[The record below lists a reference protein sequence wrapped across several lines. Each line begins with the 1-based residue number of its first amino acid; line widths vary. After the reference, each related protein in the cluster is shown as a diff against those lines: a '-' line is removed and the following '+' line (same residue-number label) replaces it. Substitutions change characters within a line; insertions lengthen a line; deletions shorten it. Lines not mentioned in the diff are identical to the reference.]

1 MKQINLCLKFTF
13 IFLIFK
19 TNILSFNY
27 IKIDPNFNTIGFN
40 INNNI
45 TKYDIQNSPTLS
57 YLSIPEFNR
66 LALQNNYKKICTIGF
81 TNIESII
88 NKAVERETQILGTNN
103 NVVVYHA
110 HKRELIVLQD
120 IYKKIYEKLNQITL
134 NDFEFLRL
142 PDSSFKFQNG
152 NEFIRMYENEIRYS
166 SFPFNIFDNNPKIN
180 KHIIA
185 TNASIFGNSLYSAG
199 HHIGECT
206 FKYFIKSD
214 NITNINIIDLC
225 KNTFPLFKLS
235 KAFNKYKKQI
245 NNLIQLLAENESTK
259 SGILLQIFI
268 PKNIAS
274 ILYRS
279 NPGGTPYYNINCNH
293 EKYALESL
301 ELYTK
306 NTIQLLNTSFY
317 TFYNKFN
324 ELDEIQFR
332 LLINNTETLNPYS
345 GIKIFRYM
353 VETPNTKKYK
363 SELEKL
369 INKITQDTKIIMDTK
384 PIIQNL
390 CKFFQDKYW
399 TPFIEN
405 KVMPCIKNY
414 ISQTIENLTNV

>member
-1 MKQINLCLKFTF
+1 MKQINLLFKFTF

-27 IKIDPNFNTIGFN
+27 IKIDPNFNTIGFK

-57 YLSIPEFNR
+57 YLSIPEFNH

-152 NEFIRMYENEIRYS
+152 NEFIRIYENEIRYS

-185 TNASIFGNSLYSAG
+185 TNASIFGNSLIFCRTSYWRM
-199 HHIGECT
+199 HI
-206 FKYFIKSD
+206 
-214 NITNINIIDLC
+214 
-225 KNTFPLFKLS
+225 
-235 KAFNKYKKQI
+235 
-245 NNLIQLLAENESTK
+245 
-259 SGILLQIFI
+259 
-268 PKNIAS
+268 
-274 ILYRS
+274 
-279 NPGGTPYYNINCNH
+279 
-293 EKYALESL
+293 
-301 ELYTK
+301 
-306 NTIQLLNTSFY
+306 
-317 TFYNKFN
+317 
-324 ELDEIQFR
+324 
-332 LLINNTETLNPYS
+332 
-345 GIKIFRYM
+345 
-353 VETPNTKKYK
+353 
-363 SELEKL
+363 
-369 INKITQDTKIIMDTK
+369 
-384 PIIQNL
+384 
-390 CKFFQDKYW
+390 
-399 TPFIEN
+399 
-405 KVMPCIKNY
+405 
-414 ISQTIENLTNV
+414 